1 MWTGNVWS
9 LFLFLRG
16 HLSYQIRDTPLWPL
30 WPYLLKS
37 LSLNTVTLGV
47 RALTDELEAGGQN
60 SGHKSFSPSWESPP
74 PSVCNV
80 CCSLQWIPLGNYF
93 VLFVCFYLFM
103 SEKTM
108 APHSSTLAWKIP
120 WMEEPGR
127 LQSMGSLRVRHY
139 WATSL
144 SLSCTGEGNGNLL
157 QYSCL
162 ENPKD
167 GGAWWAAVYGIT
179 QSQTR
184 LKWLSSSS
192 IYLFSCMGL
201 SCSSLIFSC
210 GVRTLPRGMCNLV
223 PWSWIKSG
231 SPTLGV
237 LATGP
242 PG

>member
-1 MWTGNVWS
+1 MWTGNLWS

-139 WATSL
+139 WATSVSL

-167 GGAWWAAVYGIT
+167 GGAWRVSVYGVT

-184 LKWLSSSS
+184 LTQLISSSSSSS
-192 IYLFSCMGL
+192 IL
-201 SCSSLIFSC
+201 SQCFFKWTFWENVIWN
-210 GVRTLPRGMCNLV
+210 V
-223 PWSWIKSG
+223 
-231 SPTLGV
+231 
-237 LATGP
+237 
-242 PG
+242 